1 MRAPTLSFVYTQLEV
16 AGSTLGSSLMIGA
29 RTASYTRKK
38 VNRGLL
44 LLWYCASPSPF
55 FFYTALCCLV
65 REDTCVVHVRVHT
78 AASRRTL
85 TDVVFCCC
93 LDPADYDYH
102 HAMAQHAAVVSAA
115 GGGQLHPA
123 MAQLPML
130 PTGLNLSM
138 GSAAN
143 MAANMAAAAGLQMS
157 QLTASANSTSSSAS
171 SGGGGGGG
179 GGSAAALH
187 HHHHHHHQHI
197 QHQHGNAPAAHQQA
211 AAALHHQHQHH
222 HHVGYMGHMGAGAGV
237 VGPGGKL
244 KHKKPKVN
252 KDGVP
257 APKRATTAYITFTQW
272 YREEMKKSGRQIP
285 RIGDF
290 GKECAGKWNTMS
302 DEDKQ
307 PFLSA
312 AARDRER
319 YKREMAV
326 YKPARDVN
334 KPKRPGTA
342 FMLFMGDF
350 RKEMAGKEP
359 EGGVA
364 ALAKLGGERWRGMS
378 EEDKRPYVERQNEEK
393 IKYEQNM
400 EDYRRKSH
408 SNPPSGGSTP
418 SPGGGG
424 ATTHSE
430 HTDESQQGAAPPTSS
445 AGGSA
450 TASERGGSNAGG
462 LPSLASPLSLAHP
475 LASLGYQHSLAS
487 FGITSGGFGG
497 SAHAAHV
504 AASTAA
510 SAYLPGNAATYSQA
524 HLPGPYSWT

>member
-1 MRAPTLSFVYTQLEV
+1 MLL
-16 AGSTLGSSLMIGA
+16 AGSRGKYFGQQLDDWRQNSELYS
-29 RTASYTRKK
+29 KK
-38 VNRGLL
+38 
-44 LLWYCASPSPF
+44 
-55 FFYTALCCLV
+55 
-65 REDTCVVHVRVHT
+65 
-78 AASRRTL
+78 
-85 TDVVFCCC
+85 
-93 LDPADYDYH
+93 ADYDYH

-179 GGSAAALH
+179 SAAALH
-187 HHHHHHHQHI
+187 HHHHHHHQHL

-400 EDYRRKSH
+400 EDYRRKQQTAESQAAKLQQQQQQAAAAAAAAGQGGGDDQGGGTRDQQQQQHDNGGDSESGEDTFHGNQSH

-445 AGGSA
+445 AGGSVSA
-450 TASERGGSNAGG
+450 AASERGGSNAGG

-497 SAHAAHV
+497 SPHAAHV

>member
-1 MRAPTLSFVYTQLEV
+1 MRHPFK
-16 AGSTLGSSLMIGA
+16 AGSRGKYFGQQLDDWRQNSELYS
-29 RTASYTRKK
+29 KK
-38 VNRGLL
+38 
-44 LLWYCASPSPF
+44 
-55 FFYTALCCLV
+55 
-65 REDTCVVHVRVHT
+65 
-78 AASRRTL
+78 
-85 TDVVFCCC
+85 
-93 LDPADYDYH
+93 ADYDYH

-400 EDYRRKSH
+400 EDYRRKQTAESQAAKLQQQQQQAAAAAAAAAAQGDDQGGGTRDQQQQQQHDNGGDSESGEDTFHGNQSH

>member
-1 MRAPTLSFVYTQLEV
+1 M
-16 AGSTLGSSLMIGA
+16 AGSRGKYFGQQLDDWRQNSELYS
-29 RTASYTRKK
+29 KK
-38 VNRGLL
+38 
-44 LLWYCASPSPF
+44 
-55 FFYTALCCLV
+55 
-65 REDTCVVHVRVHT
+65 
-78 AASRRTL
+78 
-85 TDVVFCCC
+85 
-93 LDPADYDYH
+93 ADYDYH

-171 SGGGGGGG
+171 SGVEAG
-179 GGSAAALH
+179 
-187 HHHHHHHQHI
+187 Q
-197 QHQHGNAPAAHQQA
+197 

-222 HHVGYMGHMGAGAGV
+222 HHVGYMGHMGAAAV
-237 VGPGGKL
+237 GGKL

-364 ALAKLGGERWRGMS
+364 ALAKLGGERWRGMT

-393 IKYEQNM
+393 MKYEQNM
-400 EDYRRKSH
+400 EEYRRKQQTAESQAAKLQQQQQQQQAAAAAQADDQGGGTRDQQQHDNGGDSESGEDTFHGNQSH

-445 AGGSA
+445 ASA
-450 TASERGGSNAGG
+450 VASERSNAGG

-497 SAHAAHV
+497 TPHAAHV
-504 AASTAA
+504 SAASTVAA
-510 SAYLPGNAATYSQA
+510 PYLPGNAATYSQA

>member
-1 MRAPTLSFVYTQLEV
+1 MLL
-16 AGSTLGSSLMIGA
+16 AGSRGKYFGQQLDDWRQNSELYS
-29 RTASYTRKK
+29 KK
-38 VNRGLL
+38 
-44 LLWYCASPSPF
+44 
-55 FFYTALCCLV
+55 
-65 REDTCVVHVRVHT
+65 
-78 AASRRTL
+78 
-85 TDVVFCCC
+85 
-93 LDPADYDYH
+93 ADYDYH

-157 QLTASANSTSSSAS
+157 QLTASANSTSSSSA

-187 HHHHHHHQHI
+187 HHHHHHHQHL
-197 QHQHGNAPAAHQQA
+197 QHQHGNAPAAHQQ
-211 AAALHHQHQHH
+211 ALHHQHQHH
-222 HHVGYMGHMGAGAGV
+222 HHVGYMGHMGTGAAV

-342 FMLFMGDF
+342 FMLFMADF

-364 ALAKLGGERWRGMS
+364 ALAKLGGERWRGMT
-378 EEDKRPYVERQNEEK
+378 EDDKRPYVERQNEEK
-393 IKYEQNM
+393 MKYETNM
-400 EDYRRKSH
+400 EEYRRKQQTAETQAAKLQQAAAAAAAQAAEDQGGGGRNDQHDNGGDSDSGEDTFHGNQTH

-430 HTDESQQGAAPPTSS
+430 HTDESQGAPATPSS
-445 AGGSA
+445 QGGSA
-450 TASERGGSNAGG
+450 AAAAAAAAAASERGNNASGGG

-497 SAHAAHV
+497 GPHAAHTV
-504 AASTAA
+504 ASTA
-510 SAYLPGNAATYSQA
+510 SAPYLPGSAATYSQA

>member
-1 MRAPTLSFVYTQLEV
+1 
-16 AGSTLGSSLMIGA
+16 
-29 RTASYTRKK
+29 
-38 VNRGLL
+38 
-44 LLWYCASPSPF
+44 
-55 FFYTALCCLV
+55 
-65 REDTCVVHVRVHT
+65 
-78 AASRRTL
+78 
-85 TDVVFCCC
+85 
-93 LDPADYDYH
+93 
-102 HAMAQHAAVVSAA
+102 MAQHAAVVSAA

-157 QLTASANSTSSSAS
+157 QLAASANSSSS

-179 GGSAAALH
+179 GGGSSASALH
-187 HHHHHHHQHI
+187 HHHHHHHL
-197 QHQHGNAPAAHQQA
+197 QHQHAPAAHQGLHQHQ
-211 AAALHHQHQHH
+211 HHQHQHH
-222 HHVGYMGHMGAGAGV
+222 HHVGYMGHLAAGVAAGA
-237 VGPGGKL
+237 GGKL

-307 PFLSA
+307 PFLGA

-319 YKREMAV
+319 YKREMEV

-342 FMLFMGDF
+342 FMLFMADF

-364 ALAKLGGERWRGMS
+364 ALAKLGGERWRGMT

-393 IKYEQNM
+393 VKYETSM
-400 EDYRRKSH
+400 EEYRRKGECGTADTACGSLSAQQQTAESQAAKLQQQQQEEQQQQQQQQQQRQQQQQQQQQHDNGGDSDSGEDTFQGNRSH
-408 SNPPSGGSTP
+408 SNPPSGASTP

-430 HTDESQQGAAPPTSS
+430 HTDESQGAPAS
-445 AGGSA
+445 GGGGGQNS
-450 TASERGGSNAGG
+450 SERGGNANNNNGGSGGGGGG

-497 SAHAAHV
+497 SPHAAHAAAAA
-504 AASTAA
+504 AASTVA
-510 SAYLPGNAATYSQA
+510 SQYLPGSGATYSQA

>member
-1 MRAPTLSFVYTQLEV
+1 M
-16 AGSTLGSSLMIGA
+16 AGSRGKYFGQQLDDWRQNSELYS
-29 RTASYTRKK
+29 KK
-38 VNRGLL
+38 
-44 LLWYCASPSPF
+44 
-55 FFYTALCCLV
+55 
-65 REDTCVVHVRVHT
+65 
-78 AASRRTL
+78 
-85 TDVVFCCC
+85 
-93 LDPADYDYH
+93 DYDYH

-157 QLTASANSTSSSAS
+157 QLTASANSTSSS
-171 SGGGGGGG
+171 SGGGGS
-179 GGSAAALH
+179 SAAALH
-187 HHHHHHHQHI
+187 HHHHHHHQHL
-197 QHQHGNAPAAHQQA
+197 QHQHGNAPAAHQQ
-211 AAALHHQHQHH
+211 ALHHQHQHH

-342 FMLFMGDF
+342 FMLFMADF

-393 IKYEQNM
+393 MKYEQNM
-400 EDYRRKSH
+400 EEYRRKQQTAETQAAKLQQQQQQQAASGQGDDQGGGGGGGGARDQHDNGGESDSGEDTFHGNQSH
-408 SNPPSGGSTP
+408 SNPPSGASTP
-418 SPGGGG
+418 SPGGAG
-424 ATTHSE
+424 ATSHSE
-430 HTDESQQGAAPPTSS
+430 HTDESQGAAPPTSS

-450 TASERGGSNAGG
+450 ASERGGGGGG

-487 FGITSGGFGG
+487 FGISSGGFGG
-497 SAHAAHV
+497 TPHAAHV

-510 SAYLPGNAATYSQA
+510 APYLPGSAATYSQA

>member
-1 MRAPTLSFVYTQLEV
+1 MDHWNKAHKEQQQKY
-16 AGSTLGSSLMIGA
+16 
-29 RTASYTRKK
+29 RTGMENY
-38 VNRGLL
+38 L
-44 LLWYCASPSPF
+44 
-55 FFYTALCCLV
+55 
-65 REDTCVVHVRVHT
+65 H
-78 AASRRTL
+78 
-85 TDVVFCCC
+85 
-93 LDPADYDYH
+93 ADYDYH

-115 GGGQLHPA
+115 SSGQLHPA

-138 GSAAN
+138 SSAAN
-143 MAANMAAAAGLQMS
+143 QMAAAVSGLPMGS
-157 QLTASANSTSSSAS
+157 LSN
-171 SGGGGGGG
+171 
-179 GGSAAALH
+179 SAAAAAAASLH
-187 HHHHHHHQHI
+187 HHHHHQGAGAGML
-197 QHQHGNAPAAHQQA
+197 QGAHQQGGG
-211 AAALHHQHQHH
+211 HH
-222 HHVGYMGHMGAGAGV
+222 HHTHGVGVGGGGGNPYMGHMGA
-237 VGPGGKL
+237 GGKL

-342 FMLFMGDF
+342 FMLFMADF

-364 ALAKLGGERWRGMS
+364 ALAKLGGERWRSMT

-393 IKYEQNM
+393 MKYEQNM
-400 EDYRRKSH
+400 EEYRRKTPSDPCGSSWVDTKTWELIQKMRMKNAQTAESQAAKLQQQQEEQQQQQQQQQQRQQQSNAPNHDSVDSDSGDTFHGNQSH

-424 ATTHSE
+424 GATTHSE
-430 HTDESQQGAAPPTSS
+430 HTDESQGATPSSSSQQQG
-445 AGGSA
+445 GG
-450 TASERGGSNAGG
+450 GGGP
-462 LPSLASPLSLAHP
+462 LPSLGSPLSLPHP

-487 FGITSGGFGG
+487 FGITSGGFGS
-497 SAHAAHV
+497 SAHN

-510 SAYLPGNAATYSQA
+510 SHYLPGSPATYSQA

>member
-1 MRAPTLSFVYTQLEV
+1 MK
-16 AGSTLGSSLMIGA
+16 AGSRGKYFGQQLDDWRQNSELYS
-29 RTASYTRKK
+29 KK
-38 VNRGLL
+38 
-44 LLWYCASPSPF
+44 
-55 FFYTALCCLV
+55 
-65 REDTCVVHVRVHT
+65 
-78 AASRRTL
+78 
-85 TDVVFCCC
+85 
-93 LDPADYDYH
+93 ADYDYH

-171 SGGGGGGG
+171 SGGGGGA
-179 GGSAAALH
+179 SAAALH
-187 HHHHHHHQHI
+187 HHHHHHHQHL
-197 QHQHGNAPAAHQQA
+197 QHQHGNAPAAHQQ

-222 HHVGYMGHMGAGAGV
+222 HHVGYMGHMGAAAV
-237 VGPGGKL
+237 GGKL

-326 YKPARDVN
+326 YKPARDAN

-393 IKYEQNM
+393 MKYEQNM
-400 EDYRRKSH
+400 EEYRRKQQTAESQAAKLQQQQQAAAAAAQADDQGGGTREQQQQQHDNGGDSESGEDTFHGNQSH
-408 SNPPSGGSTP
+408 SNPPSGNSTP

-445 AGGSA
+445 ASA
-450 TASERGGSNAGG
+450 VGSERSNAGG

-497 SAHAAHV
+497 APHAAHV
-504 AASTAA
+504 SAASTAA
-510 SAYLPGNAATYSQA
+510 APYLPGSAATYSQA